1 MDYNSIGR
9 QRGRPSRATGAPGR
23 RTGLVAY
30 HGLRLFGANP
40 PLATNAFKDLS
51 GASDAVTVPT
61 AESPESPESPIDVAS
76 PPADSN
82 IASGSADPSG
92 SGLTASASPTSS
104 PAPELAA
111 HIQAIEGTLSFIDRA
126 SARLSANAS
135 GIRFG
140 NVQKQEQRI
149 RSAMRRIRQLA
160 AEAGAAEAG
169 LIAELD
175 ALRRDSSRLASSLT
189 TVGASTA
196 SPAPETPLPA
206 LEGAPETAM
215 TAVQATRIRQGI
227 TRSMVSLATAPLHLR
242 IEFDPQF
249 KDERP
254 DTLLL
259 AARIHALHRLA
270 LGTLREIRWVDVNRA
285 RLAFGD
291 GREPTFVDA
300 EFDAGG
306 RLQLPETWR
315 QAPSGGA
322 GTRTPARTSPPSP
335 PRAPPR
341 PPTSDEA
348 RARRGNAEKA
358 PRVGRRARSRQAD
371 LASERT
377 RPRTAGCRA
386 GAAMAKAGRLRLRS
400 ARIRR
405 ASVAATRVA
414 RHPIRER
421 HGRAVRSTRRWR
433 TSCGLRWPN
442 PRKPE
447 VSTAHRCR
455 TRIAPRTPTPQA
467 DRVRG
472 RPGRRC
478 RRPRVIGRSHPAFE
492 RSVRPARRDGR
503 KRC

>member
-259 AARIHALHRLA
+259 AARIHALHRFA

-358 PRVGRRARSRQAD
+358 PRVGPPRQVPP
-371 LASERT
+371 S
-377 RPRTAGCRA
+377 G
-386 GAAMAKAGRLRLRS
+386 
-400 ARIRR
+400 
-405 ASVAATRVA
+405 
-414 RHPIRER
+414 
-421 HGRAVRSTRRWR
+421 
-433 TSCGLRWPN
+433 
-442 PRKPE
+442 
-447 VSTAHRCR
+447 
-455 TRIAPRTPTPQA
+455 
-467 DRVRG
+467 
-472 RPGRRC
+472 
-478 RRPRVIGRSHPAFE
+478 PRVGTNAPPDGGLPRG
-492 RSVRPARRDGR
+492 RRDGEGR
-503 KRC
+503 KTPASQRPNQAGERRRNESRAAPDPRAARPRGTINTTMADKLRAALAQSSETGSVDSTPVTDANRAKDPDASG